1 MDAAGRSRVGDSR
14 GVPRLLQDCA
24 AFERMIGGD
33 LRPARLRV
41 ETALGTE
48 LAGLLFR
55 ALMPGPRPVFV
66 LSL

>member
-1 MDAAGRSRVGDSR
+1 
-14 GVPRLLQDCA
+14 
-24 AFERMIGGD
+24 MIGGD